1 MIAGSV
7 MNMHNGQE
15 LTMETGMENGIRTTL
30 LALCCASALALPT
43 TAAAA
48 ADGISLVCGGI
59 GVDESAPLRADSGK
73 HALTILF
80 TTTDGA
86 YLAGVQTR
94 VDDPLNDLAA
104 ESECGPVGHVE
115 VQKAGRYRVST
126 EFGGKKRTEW
136 FDLKPGG
143 GARTTMRWAE

>member
-1 MIAGSV
+1 MD
-7 MNMHNGQE
+7 
-15 LTMETGMENGIRTTL
+15 NGIRKTFF
-30 LALCCASALALPT
+30 AVCCASALALPAT
-43 TAAAA
+43 EAA

-59 GVDESAPLRADSGK
+59 GVEESTQLRADTGK

-80 TTTDGA
+80 TTTDSA

-94 VDDPLNDLAA
+94 VDDPLNDLSAA
-104 ESECGPVGHVE
+104 SECGPVGHVD

-126 EFGGKKRTEW
+126 EFGGEKRSEW

-143 GARTTMRWAE
+143 GAHTTMRWAE

>member
-1 MIAGSV
+1 
-7 MNMHNGQE
+7 MNMHKGHE
-15 LTMETGMENGIRTTL
+15 PTMETGMENGIRTTL
-30 LALCCASALALPT
+30 FAFCCASALALPAT
-43 TAAAA
+43 GLA

-59 GVDESAPLRADSGK
+59 GVDESTRLRADTGE

-94 VDDPLNDLAA
+94 VDDPLNDLTAA
-104 ESECGPVGHVE
+104 SECGPVGHVDI
-115 VQKAGRYRVST
+115 QKAGRYRVST
-126 EFGGKKRTEW
+126 EFGGKKNTEW